1 VKTWV
6 PLPGIA
12 YGTKATPDGRWLIV
26 TLIAIKK
33 VGVVDL
39 KTMKV
44 VRTVDVPPKPQEVL
58 VRPDSRVAYI
68 SCDASRKV
76 AVLNLSTWKID
87 KLIDAG
93 KGADGLAWAKSD

>member
-1 VKTWV
+1 
-6 PLPGIA
+6 
-12 YGTKATPDGRWLIV
+12 
-26 TLIAIKK
+26 
-33 VGVVDL
+33 
-39 KTMKV
+39 

-58 VRPDSRVAYI
+58 IRPDSRVAYI